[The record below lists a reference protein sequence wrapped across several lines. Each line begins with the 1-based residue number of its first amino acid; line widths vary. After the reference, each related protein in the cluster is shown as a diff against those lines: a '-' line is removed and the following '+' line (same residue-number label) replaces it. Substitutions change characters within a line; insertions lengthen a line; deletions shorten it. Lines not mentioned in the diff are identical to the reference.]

1 MARISDVNIKDE
13 ELYWDHRFKRHTIK
27 LLPGDFDVVNGE
39 EMLVTVLGSCI
50 AACIRDIKNGI
61 GGMNHFLLPAD
72 KKLNNGNA
80 HQLNTYDSD
89 ATRYGDLAMEQL
101 INNIISMGG
110 RRENFEAKIFGGA
123 RMFKATLSNV
133 GQQNIEFVKDYLKT
147 EKIRLVSNDTA
158 GTQARKVY
166 YIPSTGDVFLNRITR
181 VNNNTIEEREK
192 QYLTEAKSADTN
204 ADITFF

>member
-1 MARISDVNIKDE
+1 MARISDVDVHDE

-50 AACIRDIKNGI
+50 AACIRDVKTGI

-72 KKLNNGNA
+72 KKLNQTNA
-80 HQLNTYDSD
+80 HQLNTYDSN

-101 INNIISMGG
+101 INGIISMGG
-110 RRENFEAKIFGGA
+110 RREHFEAKIFGGA
-123 RMFKATLSNV
+123 QMFKATLSDV
-133 GQQNIEFVKDYLKT
+133 GKQNIEFVKDYLKT
-147 EKIRLVSNDTA
+147 EKIKITSDDTA

-166 YIPSTGDVFLNRITR
+166 YIPVTGDVFLNRITR
-181 VNNNTIEEREK
+181 MNNSTIEKREK
-192 QYLTEAKSADTN
+192 KYLSEAKHTDTN